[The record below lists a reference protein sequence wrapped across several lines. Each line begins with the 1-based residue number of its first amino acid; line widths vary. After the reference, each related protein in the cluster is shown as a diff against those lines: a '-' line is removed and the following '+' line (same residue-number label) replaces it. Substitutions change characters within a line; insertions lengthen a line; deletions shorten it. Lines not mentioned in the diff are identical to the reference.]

1 MKRRS
6 VRVRSKKFRVH
17 EIVERCSQGMRVGV
31 QGTWHWVVV
40 GIVDNV
46 CVYATHEVW
55 NGGCRYEKFQFNNI
69 FD

>member
-1 MKRRS
+1 
-6 VRVRSKKFRVH
+6 
-17 EIVERCSQGMRVGV
+17 MRVGV

-55 NGGCRYEKFQFNNI
+55 NGGCRYEKCQFNNI